1 MLDRQKQVSFC
12 DHQVPICYYSS
23 FVLLYEQF
31 LPTLSNGYGLT
42 TSSRLEEQT
51 AWKKGRKV
59 WMFSPFLHLF
69 SWSFIFFFFQIF
81 DERTGQKSS
90 VPMTFWSVYGEKVSK
105 NKEKRL
111 VIDAIK
117 QNDGIFSLPSRP
129 RDEGLIAHSPIN
141 DDL

>member
-31 LPTLSNGYGLT
+31 LPTLSNGHGHT
-42 TSSRLEEQT
+42 TSTKRPESLKKRERRL
-51 AWKKGRKV
+51 KICRL
-59 WMFSPFLHLF
+59 FLLF
-69 SWSFIFFFFQIF
+69 VLVYYTYTICFLDILLFFLFQIF
-81 DERTGQKSS
+81 DESTGEKSS

-105 NKEKRL
+105 NKEKRF

-117 QNDGIFSLPSRP
+117 QNG
-129 RDEGLIAHSPIN
+129 
-141 DDL
+141 

>member
-31 LPTLSNGYGLT
+31 LPTLSNGYGHT
-42 TSSRLEEQT
+42 TSTKSTEN
-51 AWKKGRKV
+51 AWKKKERRLKISFPIV
-59 WMFSPFLHLF
+59 FLIF
-69 SWSFIFFFFQIF
+69 YFIYVLFQIF
-81 DERTGQKSS
+81 NESTGEKSS

-117 QNDGIFSLPSRP
+117 QNG
-129 RDEGLIAHSPIN
+129 
-141 DDL
+141 